1 MSYSQFGNV
10 NGIDQ
15 LILGG
20 SGVEFSLP
28 GAIKTIGSNFGTP
41 KTAEQ
46 IWTDLLTKVNTYYT
60 GQLLFCI
67 PADDGNLISFS
78 FFDQVDGYYLT
89 LSNQDPQAYAYD
101 QYSVGTYFDGT
112 VYAFYETVKKPI
124 FFGLNA
130 ASLTSNRVDSE
141 SSGDSLVSPYDP
153 QYGAGN
159 VDLASQDYFYQ
170 VFTTVLAQRDWIS
183 GISTRGFFPILEM
196 TDFSSSIYG
205 KPAMNSFINLTTQKN

>member
-1 MSYSQFGNV
+1 MSAVSINCSGWKRC
-10 NGIDQ
+10 GIH
-15 LILGG
+15 
-20 SGVEFSLP
+20 LP

-89 LSNQDPQAYAYD
+89 LSNQDLQAYEYD
-101 QYSVGTYFDGT
+101 HYSVGNYFDGT
-112 VYAFYETVKKPI
+112 MYAFYETNEKPL

-141 SSGDSLVSPYDP
+141 TSGNLLVSPYDP
-153 QYGAGN
+153 QYGVGN

-170 VFTTVLAQRDWIS
+170 VFTTVLTQLDWVS
-183 GISTRGFFPILEM
+183 GISTRFFSPF
-196 TDFSSSIYG
+196 TNDDFSSSIYG
-205 KPAMNSFINLTTQKN
+205 KPAMNSFINLTTQNN